1 MSDKP
6 LPPPDIGAPIQD
18 EVTRLTLIIME
29 QIGNTDVES
38 ALTVICNLA
47 GQLVASLS
55 EGKPSGVKAHT
66 DSLAEN
72 IRCAAIAKL
81 LHDDDQ
87 TRKVKT
93 WH

>member
-1 MSDKP
+1 MSK
-6 LPPPDIGAPIQD
+6 LPPPSGAPIQD

-55 EGKPSGVKAHT
+55 EGKPSGVKLYT
-66 DSLAEN
+66 DSLVEN

-81 LHDDDQ
+81 LYDDDL
-87 TRKVKT
+87 TRKAKT